1 MSTPSV
7 AHHDRIARLRRW
19 SNLLD
24 SAFRVPG
31 TRLRFGW
38 DALVGLVP
46 GVGDLATA
54 AFSGLLLIEAFRSPL
69 PRIIQARMICNVLID
84 LAIGAVPLVGDL
96 FDFVWKANRK
106 NLLLLERHGYARERP
121 ARGDWL
127 VVAATATLLV
137 AAVVVPLLIA
147 RLVFDAIAPGWVG
160 TGPDWRLLLAF

>member
-1 MSTPSV
+1 VESTTV
-7 AHHDRIARLRRW
+7 HHTRIARLRRW

-46 GVGDLATA
+46 GVGDLTTA
-54 AFSGLLLIEAFRSPL
+54 VFSGLILIEAFRTPL
-69 PRIIQARMICNVLID
+69 PRIIQARMLSNVLID
-84 LAIGAVPLVGDL
+84 LAIGAVPVVGDL
-96 FDFVWKANRK
+96 FDFAWKANTK
-106 NLLLLERHGYARERP
+106 NLRLLERHGNTRERP
-121 ARGDWL
+121 ATTDWL

-147 RLVFDAIAPGWVG
+147 RALLDAVAPG
-160 TGPDWRLLLAF
+160 GPDWRLLLAF